1 MISRFGVL
9 TNCWLPR
16 GKKIITPSTSYA
28 SPLRAPVHYSPR
40 GQVVS
45 SNDFLSDT
53 AFVPAIF
60 LFGCLLSLLASDY
73 LTLNSPQVL
82 SRCSNWGVFFINSFP
97 RELSP
102 RTFSPLSIYTG
113 VLSTLLV
120 HLIPKQLWYPYCW
133 YHFPRF
139 TDMETEQARLSN
151 LLEIARNN
159 GGMRPQHDI
168 WMRAFNCYVTLL
180 CVQWHQSWKR
190 LGQA

>member
-1 MISRFGVL
+1 MTSFLAQLLFQQFFCLVVCLVFWWVII
-9 TNCWLPR
+9 LPLILP
-16 GKKIITPSTSYA
+16 KFSQDAQTE
-28 SPLRAPVHYSPR
+28 
-40 GQVVS
+40 
-45 SNDFLSDT
+45 
-53 AFVPAIF
+53 
-60 LFGCLLSLLASDY
+60 
-73 LTLNSPQVL
+73 
-82 SRCSNWGVFFINSFP
+82 VFFLINSFP

-113 VLSTLLV
+113 VLSTSLV

-151 LLEIARNN
+151 LLEIAHNN
-159 GGMRPQHDI
+159 GGMGPQRDI

-190 LGQA
+190 LGRA